1 MEVKLF
7 VAVTDETWF
16 ENLRRKQSLAEV
28 NWWVPSLKK
37 RNFRALQPG
46 EIYLFK
52 MHAPENHI
60 VGGGVF
66 VRTTSDLP
74 CSLAWKVFGEG
85 NGANSAEELRSMVS
99 GYQEG
104 DSDGTDPRI
113 GCRVLAQPF
122 FLDKGDWMK
131 IPKDWSSNLKDKG
144 YPTDSGE
151 GRRLWNDL
159 RERIGLFPGYGQLR
173 RHADPHLIRTE
184 LGQGGFWVQTA
195 DAYDR
200 QCAVTAEKT
209 LPALDAA
216 HIKPYAA
223 GGLREPSNGLLLR
236 SDLHDL
242 FDAGYATVTEDMRFE
257 VSRRIKEE
265 YRNGKHYLEL
275 HGRSVRRPDKP
286 AWRPDPAALAWH
298 NERCFI
304 A

>member
-1 MEVKLF
+1 MEVKIF
-7 VAVTDETWF
+7 ITVTDRKWF
-16 ENLRRKQSLAEV
+16 DNLRRKRDLAEV
-28 NWWVPSLKK
+28 NWWSPSKK
-37 RNFRALQPG
+37 NFKALRPG

-52 MHAPENHI
+52 LHRPDDYI

-66 VRTTSDLP
+66 VRAAGDLP

-99 GYQEG
+99 GYQKAESGG
-104 DSDGTDPRI
+104 DGDRRI

-122 FLDKGDWMK
+122 FLDEGDWMK
-131 IPKDWSSNLKDKG
+131 IPNDWSSNLLDKG
-144 YPTDSGE
+144 YGTESGE

-159 RERIGLFPGYGQLR
+159 RERISLFPGYGQIGH
-173 RHADPHLIRTE
+173 HADPHLIRTE
-184 LGQGGFWVQTA
+184 LGHGGFWVQTA

-200 QCAVTAEKT
+200 QCAVTAERT
-209 LPALDAA
+209 LPALDAS

-223 GGLREPSNGLLLR
+223 GGPREPSNGLLLR

-242 FDAGYATVTEDMRFE
+242 FDAGYATVTKDMRFE

-265 YRNGKHYLEL
+265 YRNGRHYLEL
-275 HGRSVRRPDKP
+275 HGRSVRRPDRP
-286 AWRPDPAALAWH
+286 AWRPDPAALEWH